1 MACQAARTGQVAMS
15 GTERPRQSR
24 LPVRAAFHHHM
35 KGSSVLI
42 RICVT
47 RPRDGKQLTAQTLIH
62 ALQQGYGLSTP
73 LAYILS
79 YGGVG
84 LLGQLGAFGL
94 DDLARHNR
102 IEHDAS
108 LVHDDTPNRDEY
120 APILPDSSLVKQ
132 FLNTAEDGQFMTLED
147 IAKARVL
154 REAQSRPLDNLHA
167 EIARG
172 EMAIVA
178 GLFDSRNRGIPVE
191 LLRTWVTEERLPVG
205 WHPTHTQGLF
215 QTMRASWQISS
226 QMKAIRQEH
235 NTKKLNPTSLYG
247 NILLLFYFVRASL
260 RFLYVYGLHG
270 ISH

>member
-1 MACQAARTGQVAMS
+1 MS
-15 GTERPRQSR
+15 GTEHPRQPR
-24 LPVRAAFHHHM
+24 LPVRAAFYHHM

-42 RICVT
+42 HVT
-47 RPRDGKQLTAQTLIH
+47 RPRDGKQLTAQILIH
-62 ALQQGYGLSTP
+62 ALQKGYRLSTP

-79 YGGVG
+79 YGGAG

-132 FLNTAEDGQFMTLED
+132 FLNTAEGGFMTIED

-154 REAQSRPLDNLHA
+154 RESQSHALDNMHA

-172 EMAIVA
+172 EMAIVV
-178 GLFDSRNRGIPVE
+178 GLFDSRNRGIPVD
-191 LLRTWVTEERLPVG
+191 LLRTWVSEERLPDG

-215 QTMRASWQISS
+215 QTMRASWKISS
-226 QMKAIRQEH
+226 QMKAIKREQT
-235 NTKKLNPTSLYG
+235 TKKLNPTSLYG
-247 NILLLFYFVRASL
+247 TILLLFYFVRAAL
-260 RFLYVYGLHG
+260 RFVFVYCVNG
-270 ISH
+270 ISI